1 VTLLNSA
8 VISKVLTGYASG
20 PGVVAATDS
29 ILAAIQK
36 IKNTALKM
44 DAVTAAN
51 YKAGVTAAGVA
62 NGINLVFTLPNSSFN
77 RDDFVNGVLQ
87 QRGAGNDY
95 QITGATVT
103 FEAGNS
109 PLTASNVI
117 ATYFV

>member
-1 VTLLNSA
+1 VKLFTTGAFDGTGNVSGAVTLLNSA

-36 IKNTALKM
+36 LNGNTALKM

-62 NGINLVFTLPNSSFN
+62 NGINLVFTL
-77 RDDFVNGVLQ
+77 LIHQ
-87 QRGAGNDY
+87 
-95 QITGATVT
+95 
-103 FEAGNS
+103 
-109 PLTASNVI
+109 
-117 ATYFV
+117 

>member
-1 VTLLNSA
+1 
-8 VISKVLTGYASG
+8 
-20 PGVVAATDS
+20 
-29 ILAAIQK
+29 
-36 IKNTALKM
+36 M

-62 NGINLVFTLPNSSFN
+62 NGINLVFTPNTPVASTEMI
-77 RDDFVNGVLQ
+77 FVNGVLQ

>member
-1 VTLLNSA
+1 
-8 VISKVLTGYASG
+8 
-20 PGVVAATDS
+20 
-29 ILAAIQK
+29 
-36 IKNTALKM
+36 M

-62 NGINLVFTLPNSSFN
+62 NGINLVFTLPNHTSSFN

-103 FEAGNS
+103 SRLETHRFKCNCN
-109 PLTASNVI
+109 LFRI
-117 ATYFV
+117 II

>member
-20 PGVVAATDS
+20 PGVAATDS

-36 IKNTALKM
+36 LNGNTALKM

-62 NGINLVFTLPNSSFN
+62 NGINLVFTLIH
-77 RDDFVNGVLQ
+77 Q
-87 QRGAGNDY
+87 
-95 QITGATVT
+95 
-103 FEAGNS
+103 
-109 PLTASNVI
+109 
-117 ATYFV
+117 